1 MVNKNDLLKQ
11 VKDLDNKWKRA
22 LADYQNLEKRLE
34 REKREFVKFSNA
46 ALLDKL
52 LAVLDDLE
60 RAELHLKDKGLK
72 IALDQFRSVLRTEG
86 IEEIKALGKKFDPN
100 LMDCVEV
107 VKGKKDRVIGVV
119 RKGYSLNNKVFR
131 PVRVKVGQ
139 GG

>member
-119 RKGYSLNNKVFR
+119 RKGYLLNNKVLR